1 MKIVNTAQYVIPN
14 PKLNNSTEPTGIKVT
29 FVGSSIE
36 HFVPLDTDN
45 TDYQS
50 VLKWVADGNTIAEAD

>member
-1 MKIVNTAQYVIPN
+1 LKTVNTAQYVAPPIDA
-14 PKLNNSTEPTGIKVT
+14 SAEPTIIKVT
-29 FVGSSIE
+29 FVGNSIE
-36 HFVPLDTDN
+36 HFVPKDTDN